1 MKVQNYSNH
10 RRYIPG
16 FHFVLSFLGILALAG
31 SIFFLV
37 KSCIYETERL
47 ASVIVFLSAL
57 NFMMLFFYARQCATK
72 VQDRAIRAEEN
83 LRHFTL
89 TGNLLDP
96 RLRMSQIV
104 DRKSTRLNSSHL
116 VISYAV
122 FCLTK
127 HKRWDRRDAA
137 ALTRRDRRGAGR

>member
-57 NFMMLFFYARQCATK
+57 NFMMLFFYARQFATK

-104 DRKSTRLNSSHL
+104 ALRFAPDLEFVGL
-116 VISYAV
+116 VNRAIAENLSNGDIKKAI
-122 FCLTK
+122 K
-127 HKRWDRRDAA
+127 DWRPDHHRA
-137 ALTRRDRRGAGR
+137 

>member
-1 MKVQNYSNH
+1 MKAQNYSHH
-10 RRYIPG
+10 RRYVPG
-16 FHFVLSFLGILALAG
+16 FHFVLFFLGILALAG
-31 SIFFLV
+31 SIYFLI
-37 KSCIYETERL
+37 KSCIHGNERV

-57 NFMMLFFYARQCATK
+57 NFMMLFFYARQFATK

-104 DRKSTRLNSSHL
+104 
-116 VISYAV
+116 
-122 FCLTK
+122 
-127 HKRWDRRDAA
+127 
-137 ALTRRDRRGAGR
+137 